1 MVSRGADMKVYL
13 EGPEKHHE
21 TGGVASEKHTNLFT
35 HTVVLNTP
43 AAAAAVAAAEASV
56 VSYIYSI
63 CTFCKHN

>member
-1 MVSRGADMKVYL
+1 MKVYL
-13 EGPEKHHE
+13 EGSEKHHE

-43 AAAAAVAAAEASV
+43 AAAASV

>member
-13 EGPEKHHE
+13 EGSEKHHE

-43 AAAAAVAAAEASV
+43 AAAAAAASV

>member
-1 MVSRGADMKVYL
+1 MKVYL
-13 EGPEKHHE
+13 EGSEKHHE

-43 AAAAAVAAAEASV
+43 AAAAASV